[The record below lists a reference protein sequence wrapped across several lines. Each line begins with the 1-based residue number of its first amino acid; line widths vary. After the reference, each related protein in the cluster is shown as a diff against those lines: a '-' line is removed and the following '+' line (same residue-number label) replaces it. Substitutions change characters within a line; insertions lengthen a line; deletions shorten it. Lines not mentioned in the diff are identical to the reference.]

1 MELEPQINSH
11 NFVVYDIIITNDT
24 KYKIHEL
31 EAQLSQHKSSRVF
44 IWNNFVFDDEAGKQI
59 CELLKSYDY
68 ITELHIDKCDN
79 FPHDFVFNEHIQL
92 ISISNIKSNIENV
105 NLPISANKFYINRCI
120 IDKLPKLPDSLT
132 VLDIC
137 DCKGSVYPLES
148 LPKNLQALTV
158 WSTSL
163 IDSFPIKVFP
173 LTLSYIKLE
182 DIHNLTELPELHEGL
197 TCLELNNCPLL
208 RKLPDKLPDT
218 LTCLMLTQ
226 RARHNGKRASGLA
239 TLPSLPS
246 QLKDL
251 DCGYNPIGKL
261 PELPPTLEY
270 LKCNKCNLTELPE
283 LKHTQLWYLDCSK
296 NAISKLPELPN
307 TIYSL
312 NCSNNRI
319 SMLPHTLPNAMT
331 CLAVSNNKLRR
342 LPKFD
347 IADLQ
352 TFTCLNNPL
361 DELYKL
367 PEELPACRCFKLSL
381 FKKTYKHHDWA
392 LVNSELLQQIN
403 NDYIS
408 GYARSVT
415 RRIWPSFKKQMHKI
429 MGLKLEGIK
438 LG

>member
-1 MELEPQINSH
+1 MELEPQINSD
-11 NFVVYDIIITNDT
+11 NIVFDGIIITNDT
-24 KYKIHEL
+24 KTKIHEL
-31 EAQLSQHKSSRVF
+31 EAQLSQHKSSKVF
-44 IWNNFVFDDEAGKQI
+44 IWNNFVFDDEASKQI
-59 CELLKSYDY
+59 CELLKLYDY
-68 ITELHIDKCDN
+68 ITDMHIDKCDN
-79 FPHDFVFNEHIQL
+79 FPHDFVLNEHIQL

-105 NLPISANKFYINRCI
+105 NIPINVDKLYINKCI

-137 DCKGSVYPLES
+137 DCKGSVYNLES
-148 LPKNLQALTV
+148 LPKNLQSLTV
-158 WSTSL
+158 WSVPLNNCPLNSL
-163 IDSFPIKVFP
+163 P
-173 LTLSYIKLE
+173 LSLSYIKLE
-182 DIHNLTELPELHEGL
+182 DIPNLTELPELHEGL
-197 TCLELNNCPLL
+197 TRLELKNCPLL

-226 RARHNGKRASGLA
+226 RARHNGKRAPGLA
-239 TLPSLPS
+239 ALPSLPS

-319 SMLPHTLPNAMT
+319 SMLPHTLPNEMT
-331 CLAVSNNKLRR
+331 CLAVSNNKLHH

-347 IADLQ
+347 MSELQ
-352 TFTCLNNPL
+352 VFACLNNPL
-361 DELYKL
+361 VELYKL
-367 PEELPACRCFKLSL
+367 PDELPACRCFKLSL
-381 FKKTYKHHDWA
+381 FKKTYKHHAWE
-392 LVNSELLQQIN
+392 LVNCELLQQIN
-403 NDYIS
+403 VDYIS

-429 MGLKLEGIK
+429 MDLKLEGIK